1 MTYGPK
7 TYGPKTYGPKT
18 LIYFFPSAAVHEWI
32 ESDQG
37 TRRGMSLESDTAEG
51 GPESSTKPEA

>member
-7 TYGPKTYGPKT
+7 TYGPKT
-18 LIYFFPSAAVHEWI
+18 LRYFVPSAAVHEWI

-37 TRRGMSLESDTAEG
+37 TRRGLSLESDTAEG
-51 GPESSTKPEA
+51 GPETSTKPEA